1 VRKTFVVICL
11 VLATAAAVLAAPR
24 YDESRIQPFPK
35 TLINARYVYVASYDG
50 DQFNASVS
58 PEDRAA
64 IGNAQAAL
72 RQWGRYMIVNR
83 PQEADMILLVQSRP
97 SEDVVAAYDARI
109 PGAIYLWRAMGRD
122 GLQNEQAPLMQQ
134 LRQAVEAAD
143 NR

>member
-1 VRKTFVVICL
+1 MKKTVAVIGL
-11 VLATAAAVLAAPR
+11 LLFAAAAALARPT
-24 YDESRIQPFPK
+24 YDETRVQPFPK

-58 PEDRAA
+58 PDDRAA
-64 IGNAQAAL
+64 IGNVQAAL
-72 RQWGRYMIVNR
+72 RQWGRYMIVNH

-97 SEDVVAAYDARI
+97 SEDVVAVYDAHV

-122 GLQNEQAPLMQQ
+122 GLKNDQAPLVQQ

-143 NR
+143 NK